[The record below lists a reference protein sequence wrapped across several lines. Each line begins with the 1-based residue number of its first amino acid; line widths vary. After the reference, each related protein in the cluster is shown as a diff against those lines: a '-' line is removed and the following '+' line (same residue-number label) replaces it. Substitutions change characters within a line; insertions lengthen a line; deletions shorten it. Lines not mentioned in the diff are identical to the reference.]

1 MYHTFKMADLHPH
14 WKTEKGGK
22 SKLRWRNPS
31 NFHKIG
37 NKEKGHAFVE
47 KRKRQAL
54 KEYRKLLRKTRNEHF
69 SNQAADNSEN
79 SLDKPA
85 LVAER
90 APPGQQD
97 KPNFKKG
104 SRRYS
109 QGARNFQQPQK
120 PVSRFSAAERKF
132 KEKKLEK
139 ERQIK
144 ERESTIQK
152 HREELQEK
160 VKKRRETF
168 ERLNRRTRKGQPV
181 MADRIEFLLEKI
193 QSQT

>member
-1 MYHTFKMADLHPH
+1 MYHTFKMADLQPH
-14 WKTEKGGK
+14 WKTEKGEK

-37 NKEKGHAFVE
+37 NKEKGGPLVSKRISDVVDLRHEFFVNRIFLLYNRLGHAFVE

-90 APPGQQD
+90 APPGQVCLLVGL
-97 KPNFKKG
+97 NL
-104 SRRYS
+104 
-109 QGARNFQQPQK
+109 
-120 PVSRFSAAERKF
+120 RKSGGV
-132 KEKKLEK
+132 
-139 ERQIK
+139 Q
-144 ERESTIQK
+144 
-152 HREELQEK
+152 
-160 VKKRRETF
+160 
-168 ERLNRRTRKGQPV
+168 
-181 MADRIEFLLEKI
+181 
-193 QSQT
+193 